1 MNIFKEHVTL
11 ELITILRPKICI
23 ISYFRSSFK
32 VLGLS
37 FNFLNVENGNILF
50 YFLRNLLID
59 KKRYCHALHKLRGIV
74 QGRCPTKHDSSKTG
88 LMSSLILDFFNTFSR
103 GLLIIKC
110 GKLFQRSKT
119 TFNSPGWCHVLCGSH
134 YYPVLLKIKPLIK
147 KIQNLEE
154 KTF

>member
-23 ISYFRSSFK
+23 ISYFKSSFK

-74 QGRCPTKHDSSKTG
+74 QGRCPRKHDS
-88 LMSSLILDFFNTFSR
+88 LISSLILDFFNTFIQGR
-103 GLLIIKC
+103 TRAFVQGGTMCARKRAKKKFLVPPLATLC
-110 GKLFQRSKT
+110 PPLKT
-119 TFNSPGWCHVLCGSH
+119 PFW
-134 YYPVLLKIKPLIK
+134 K
-147 KIQNLEE
+147 KY
-154 KTF
+154 

>member
-1 MNIFKEHVTL
+1 MNRLKEHVTL

-23 ISYFRSSFK
+23 ISYFKSSFK

-74 QGRCPTKHDSSKTG
+74 QGRCPRKHDS
-88 LMSSLILDFFNTFSR
+88 LISSLILDSFNTFSQGRTRAFVQGGTMLPR
-103 GLLIIKC
+103 GGPKIFFL
-110 GKLFQRSKT
+110 RAYART
-119 TFNSPGWCHVLCGSH
+119 LC
-134 YYPVLLKIKPLIK
+134 PPKQKPSYAPD
-147 KIQNLEE
+147 
-154 KTF
+154 